1 MNYKLFVFTLTV
13 FLPAVLL
20 FPQTKKIESVKDESY
35 ITYKITHPLHEV
47 EAKSNDALCIILA
60 DVPKKEIK
68 EVAVEVDVTSFD
80 SGNSN
85 RDSHAMETV
94 NAITYP
100 DVRFV
105 STSVTPKGDSLD
117 VEGKLTFHGVTKEI
131 EMEVF
136 PDWMQNKLIVTG
148 KFNISLTSFKIQ
160 RPALFLIPIND
171 KCEFTLKQVFNL

>member
-1 MNYKLFVFTLTV
+1 MNFKLFAFTLFV

-20 FPQTKKIESVKDESY
+20 FPQTQKIESVKDESY

-47 EAKSNDALCIILA
+47 EAKSKDAFCIILA

-68 EVAVEVDVTSFD
+68 EVAVQVDVTSFD

-100 DVRFV
+100 AVRFL
-105 STSVTPKGDSLD
+105 STSVVPKGDSLMVD
-117 VEGKLTFHGVTKEI
+117 GKLTFHGVTKEI
-131 EMEVF
+131 SMEVF
-136 PDWMQNKLIVTG
+136 PDWMKDKLIVTG
-148 KFNISLTSFKIQ
+148 KFNISLTAFKIK
-160 RPALFLIPIND
+160 RPSLFLIPISD
-171 KCEFTLKQVFNL
+171 KCEFTLKEVFNL

>member
-1 MNYKLFVFTLTV
+1 MYRKISIA
-13 FLPAVLL
+13 FLIFFSPYMLL
-20 FPQTKKIESVKDESY
+20 FSQTSKIIAEKDESY

-47 EAKSNDALCIILA
+47 EAKSQDAYCVILA
-60 DVPKKEIK
+60 DLPEKLIKK
-68 EVAVEVDVTSFD
+68 VAVQVDVTSFD

-100 DVRFV
+100 DARFI
-105 STSVTPKGDSLD
+105 STSIVPKSDSLE
-117 VEGKLTFHGVTKEI
+117 VEGELTFHGVTKNI
-131 EMEVF
+131 SMEVF
-136 PDWMQNKLIVTG
+136 PDWTKNKLVVTG
-148 KFNISLTSFKIQ
+148 KFNISLTAFKIK